1 MTTAYFDNSFDNV
14 QNPDPSKAP
23 RWGEPSDEEM
33 MGFWLQFAD
42 PKLVDEKAAV
52 ASK

>member
-1 MTTAYFDNSFDNV
+1 MNNP
-14 QNPDPSKAP
+14 QNPDPSRAI

-42 PKLVDEKAAV
+42 PKPVDDKAAV
-52 ASK
+52 ARQ

>member
-1 MTTAYFDNSFDNV
+1 MTVAYFDNSKYNF
-14 QNPDPSKAP
+14 QNPDPSKSI

-42 PKLVDEKAAV
+42 PAIVS
-52 ASK
+52 ASAQK

>member
-1 MTTAYFDNSFDNV
+1 MNNP
-14 QNPDPSKAP
+14 QNPDPSKAI

-42 PKLVDEKAAV
+42 PKLVNAKPAV
-52 ASK
+52 AQK